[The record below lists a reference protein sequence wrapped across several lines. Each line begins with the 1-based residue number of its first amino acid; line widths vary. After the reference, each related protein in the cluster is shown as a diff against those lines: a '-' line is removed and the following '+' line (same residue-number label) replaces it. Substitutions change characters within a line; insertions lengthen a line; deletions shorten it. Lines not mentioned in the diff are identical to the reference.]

1 MENLDNV
8 VYKKPVIRQFENVT
22 GHHWFNQLEKR
33 ILTDDYGRFN
43 GHKVGKER
51 GCNFSILVIDLRV
64 KFQVVVVKFILA
76 LQRSF

>member
-33 ILTDDYGRFN
+33 MDRWCLLLTSLMIMVVSMII
-43 GHKVGKER
+43 KLVKER
-51 GCNFSILVIDLRV
+51 GCNFSILATDLWENSP
-64 KFQVVVVKFILA
+64 K
-76 LQRSF
+76 

>member
-33 ILTDDYGRFN
+33 MDGR
-43 GHKVGKER
+43 H
-51 GCNFSILVIDLRV
+51 
-64 KFQVVVVKFILA
+64 
-76 LQRSF
+76 

>member
-43 GHKVGKER
+43 DHKVGKER
-51 GCNFSILVIDLRV
+51 GCNFSILATDLW
-64 KFQVVVVKFILA
+64 QN
-76 LQRSF
+76 SP

>member
-22 GHHWFNQLEKR
+22 GHHWFNQSEKR

-51 GCNFSILVIDLRV
+51 GCNFSILVNDLRV